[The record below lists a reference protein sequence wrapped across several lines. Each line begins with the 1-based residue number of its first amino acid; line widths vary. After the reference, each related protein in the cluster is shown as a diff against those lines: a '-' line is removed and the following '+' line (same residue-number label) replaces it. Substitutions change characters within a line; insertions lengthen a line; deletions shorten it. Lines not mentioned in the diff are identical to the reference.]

1 MEIEQP
7 VPAGGDIAN
16 ANLNQGEASSNL
28 KKDAQNSI
36 RGNQITDKYV
46 KPEVDDV
53 AETLG
58 LDQQHA
64 YSS

>member
-7 VPAGGDIAN
+7 VPADGAIAS
-16 ANLNQGEASSNL
+16 ANLNQGGASSNP

-36 RGNQITDKYV
+36 RGNQITDKNL